1 MSLKIINLREKILD
15 GLEKLNEMYKSLEKY
30 IEPYYDKAEEIAY
43 KEPYNKDLETYT
55 GHTLEHAREVME
67 NAIKYKEAI
76 ENYFENNKPIDGDIH
91 LETLYASAAF
101 HDIGMGVEKEEYRE
115 KGLKAGKQLR
125 NEHALNSGLELMKN
139 KDFIKDDF
147 EKFNVD
153 TEKVA
158 VIIYFHSKSCS
169 GLEKIDENGNSKTVK
184 LDLTNIDDV
193 KISIENFKEECRINN
208 IEFRGEF
215 SDQEYKDIAII
226 ASVIRIADANRDGR
240 RITDMRG
247 RIPRID
253 GEIHNNANTMD
264 DEVEN
269 AKLVLGDKEYAPD
282 NYTKAIYI
290 GEGNCR
296 FDLNYDKDFNKL
308 NYDIHV
314 FDIEKAPNSTSL
326 VISERFGEID
336 STFIKDNL
344 GIDNEN
350 TNININIICSDE
362 QKGRD
367 FIKNN
372 LMKHKKMKNYKERY
386 EKIMKVKKEK

>member
-1 MSLKIINLREKILD
+1 M
-15 GLEKLNEMYKSLEKY
+15 LNKMYKVLEKY
-30 IEPYYDKAEEIAY
+30 IKPYYTKAEEIAY
-43 KEPYNKDLETYT
+43 KGPYNKDLETYT

-76 ENYFENNKPIDGDIH
+76 ENYFENNKFIDKDNNPLYGKIH

-125 NEHALNSGLELMKN
+125 NEHALNSGVELMKY
-139 KDFIKDDF
+139 KDYIKDDF

-153 TEKVA
+153 PEKVA

-169 GLEKIDENGNSKTVK
+169 GLQKVDENGKSKTVK
-184 LDLTNIDDV
+184 LDLTNIGDI
-193 KISIENFKEECRINN
+193 KISIENFKEECRIND
-208 IEFRGEF
+208 IEFKGEF
-215 SDQEYKDIAII
+215 SEQEYKDISIV
-226 ASVIRIADANRDGR
+226 ASIIRIADANRDGK

-247 RIPRID
+247 RIPRITGQIHSDTNSMD
-253 GEIHNNANTMD
+253 GE
-264 DEVEN
+264 VED
-269 AKLVLGDKEYAPD
+269 AKLNLGDKEYSAD

-290 GEGNCR
+290 GEGNCK
-296 FDLNYDKDFNKL
+296 FDLNYDKESNKL
-308 NYDIHV
+308 NYDIYI
-314 FDIEKAPNSTSL
+314 FDINKAPNSTSL

-344 GIDNEN
+344 GTDNKN
-350 TNININIICSDE
+350 TNININIICDDE

-372 LMKHKKMKNYKERY
+372 LIKHKKMKNYKERY
-386 EKIMKVKKEK
+386 EKIMQVKKGKED